1 MGHYA
6 YEIEKI
12 TTFINK
18 EDFNKV
24 LDRIKEEVNKDKWKG
39 YGWRDSVLNAKTLED
54 VAKEFGIQLTD
65 EGGGYYRPVI
75 NGVYVSNFFTY
86 LIDIVAPFM
95 TYGEIKVDNEYGI
108 VTIVFENGEVQR
120 FDE

>member
-39 YGWRDSVLNAKTLED
+39 YGWRDSVLNAKTL
-54 VAKEFGIQLTD
+54 
-65 EGGGYYRPVI
+65 
-75 NGVYVSNFFTY
+75 VSF
-86 LIDIVAPFM
+86 LSII
-95 TYGEIKVDNEYGI
+95 
-108 VTIVFENGEVQR
+108 R
-120 FDE
+120 